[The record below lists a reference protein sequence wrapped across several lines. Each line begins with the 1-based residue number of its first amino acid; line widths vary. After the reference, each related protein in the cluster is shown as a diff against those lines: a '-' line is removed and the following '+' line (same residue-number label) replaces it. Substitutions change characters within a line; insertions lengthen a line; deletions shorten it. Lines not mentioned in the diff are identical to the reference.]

1 MRNIQYED
9 PYVTVKSPKKRTF
22 VLSKVKD
29 PLYLS
34 SIKPKINQSFED
46 KDIFLDIKSPIIIN
60 KFPQGPKYD
69 SNKKI
74 IPFSYIGP
82 ITTITKSKKIKYDN
96 SVVTSK
102 PNKTNISFSISPCNI
117 HQIQSSSSRV
127 TLNRGNDTM
136 KKKIRF

>member
-60 KFPQGPKYD
+60 KFPQGTRYD

-117 HQIQSSSSRV
+117 HQIQSSSSSV
-127 TLNRGNDTM
+127 TLNGGNDTM
-136 KKKIRF
+136 KKN